1 VPHDPRLGDAL
12 ARISLRMTSEL
23 DSTEVLRAVV
33 AGLVD
38 ELDAA
43 LVRIWL
49 LEPGASSL
57 HLVASAGL
65 STSTHGGHAKVPVG
79 ALKIGAIAATRAP
92 VCTNDVR
99 ADPRVENKEWV
110 EREGLRAFAGYPLQF
125 RDEILGVLGLFSRRA
140 LTTDEFERLGAFAAQ
155 AAIAIKNARLFEET
169 ARLSSRL
176 QAENSVLKEEL
187 RDARPERPIL
197 GQSVAIREALSR
209 LERVAPTDTTVL
221 LYGETGTG
229 KELFARA
236 LHERSPRSH
245 RPLVKVNCA
254 AISPALIESELF
266 GHEKGAFT
274 SALQRHRGRFEL
286 ADGGTLF
293 LDEIGEL
300 PIEAQAKLLRVL
312 QEQELERVGGTQ
324 TIRVDV
330 RIVCATNRDLA
341 ADVRDR
347 RFRSDLFYR
356 INVFAIHVPPLR
368 ERRSDVPLLANAILA
383 DLAKRLGRHMEGIAP
398 DAMASLSAYDW
409 PGNVRELENAIE
421 RALIVATG
429 PHLTMD
435 DFADFGGAFANVES
449 DDEPPPEPRTS
460 APAGESRGSQGSLRD
475 RLTAYERAILEDA
488 LRRTQGNQTEAA
500 RLLRLSRATLQYRM
514 RRHGL

>member
-1 VPHDPRLGDAL
+1 MRDDPYVGDAL
-12 ARISLRMTSEL
+12 AQVILRMTSEL
-23 DSTEVLRAVV
+23 DPTAVLRAVV

-43 LVRIWL
+43 LARIWL

-65 STSTHGGHAKVPVG
+65 STSMHGAHSEIPVG
-79 ALKIGAIAATRAP
+79 GLKIGAIAATRAP
-92 VCTNDVR
+92 VCTNEVR
-99 ADPRVENKEWV
+99 SDPRIENKQWV

-125 RDEILGVLGLFSRRA
+125 RDELLGVLGLFSRRA
-140 LTTDEFERLGAFAAQ
+140 LESDEFERLGTFAAQ

-169 ARLSSRL
+169 AKLSRRL
-176 QAENSVLKEEL
+176 QDENSVLKEEL
-187 RDARPERPIL
+187 RDARPARPIL
-197 GQSVAIREALSR
+197 GRSPAIRDALQR
-209 LERVAPTDTTVL
+209 LERVAASDTTVL
-221 LYGETGTG
+221 LHGETGTG

-236 LHERSPRSH
+236 LHETSARSH
-245 RPLVKVNCA
+245 RSLVKVNCA
-254 AISPALIESELF
+254 AISPTLIESELF

-274 SALQRHRGRFEL
+274 NALQRHRGRFEL

-300 PIEAQAKLLRVL
+300 SIEAQAKLLRVL
-312 QEQELERVGGTQ
+312 QEHELERVGGTQ

-368 ERRSDVPLLANAILA
+368 ERRSDVPLLASAILA
-383 DLAKRLGRHMEGIAP
+383 ELGRRLGRHVDGIEP
-398 DAMASLSAYDW
+398 DAMASLCAYDW

-421 RALIVATG
+421 RAVIVASG
-429 PHLTMD
+429 PRLTID
-435 DFADFGGAFANVES
+435 DFADFGGAFASVGG
-449 DDEPPPEPRTS
+449 DTEPPTD
-460 APAGESRGSQGSLRD
+460 APTNAAREGSLRG
-475 RLTAYERAILEDA
+475 RLAAYEREILEDA
-488 LRRTQGNQTEAA
+488 LRRAKGNQTEAA
-500 RLLRLSRATLQYRM
+500 RLLSVSRATLQYRM
-514 RRHGL
+514 RRCGL

>member
-1 VPHDPRLGDAL
+1 VPDDPYIGDAL
-12 ARISLRMTSEL
+12 AQVILRMTREL

-43 LVRIWL
+43 LARIWL
-49 LEPGASSL
+49 LEPGGSIL

-65 STSTHGGHAKVPVG
+65 STSTHGAHSAIAVG
-79 ALKIGAIAATRAP
+79 ELKIGAIAATRAP
-92 VCTNDVR
+92 VSTNEVR
-99 ADPRVENKEWV
+99 SDPRVENKEWV

-125 RDEILGVLGLFSRRA
+125 RDELLGVLGLFSRRA
-140 LTTDEFERLGAFAAQ
+140 LGADELERLGTFAAQ

-169 ARLSSRL
+169 ARLSRRL
-176 QAENSVLKEEL
+176 QDENSLLREEL
-187 RDARPERPIL
+187 RDARPARPIL
-197 GQSVAIREALSR
+197 GRSPAIREALQR
-209 LERVAPTDTTVL
+209 LERVAATDTTVL
-221 LYGETGTG
+221 LHGETGTG

-236 LHERSPRSH
+236 LHETSARSQ

-286 ADGGTLF
+286 ADGGTIF

-312 QEQELERVGGTQ
+312 QEHELERVGGTQ

-330 RIVCATNRDLA
+330 RVVCATNRDLA
-341 ADVRDR
+341 ADVRGR

-356 INVFAIHVPPLR
+356 INVLPIHVPPLR
-368 ERRSDVPLLANAILA
+368 ERRPDVPLLANAILV
-383 DLAKRLGRHMEGIAP
+383 DMGKRLGRHVEGIEP

-421 RALIVATG
+421 RALIMAPG
-429 PHLTMD
+429 PRLTID
-435 DFADFGGAFANVES
+435 DFADFGGAFANAG
-449 DDEPPPEPRTS
+449 DDAEPPAD
-460 APAGESRGSQGSLRD
+460 APASAARGGSLRD
-475 RLTAYERAILEDA
+475 RLAAYEREIVEDA
-488 LRRTQGNQTEAA
+488 LGRAKGNQTEAA
-500 RLLRLSRATLQYRM
+500 RLLRVSRATLQYRM
-514 RRHGL
+514 RRCGL

>member
-1 VPHDPRLGDAL
+1 MPDAPLLSDAL
-12 ARISLRMTSEL
+12 ARVCLRMTSEL
-23 DSTEVLRAVV
+23 DPTEVLRAVV
-33 AGLVD
+33 AGLVE

-43 LVRIWL
+43 LARIWL
-49 LEPGASSL
+49 LEPGATNL

-65 STSTHGGHAKVPVG
+65 STSTQGGHREIAVG
-79 ALKIGAIAATRAP
+79 ALKIGGIAATRAA

-99 ADPRVENKEWV
+99 ADPRVENKVWV
-110 EREGLRAFAGYPLQF
+110 ERERLQAFAGYPLQF
-125 RDEILGVLGLFSRRA
+125 RDELLGVLGLFSRRA

-169 ARLSSRL
+169 AKLSLRL
-176 QAENSVLKEEL
+176 QDENSVLKEEL
-187 RDARPERPIL
+187 RDARPARPIL
-197 GQSVAIREALSR
+197 GQSPAIREALLR
-209 LERVAPTDTTVL
+209 LQRVAVTDTTVL
-221 LYGETGTG
+221 LQGETGTG

-236 LHERSPRSH
+236 LHETSARSH

-254 AISPALIESELF
+254 AISPTLIESELF

-286 ADGGTLF
+286 AEGGTLF

-300 PIEAQAKLLRVL
+300 PVEAQAKLLRVL
-312 QEQELERVGGTQ
+312 QEHELERVGGTQ

-341 ADVRDR
+341 ADVRER

-356 INVFAIHVPPLR
+356 INVFPIHVPPLR

-383 DLAKRLGRHMEGIAP
+383 DLSKRLGRHVEGIAA
-398 DAMASLSAYDW
+398 DAMASLCAYDW

-421 RALIVATG
+421 RAVIVASG
-429 PHLTMD
+429 ARLTID
-435 DFADFGGAFANVES
+435 DFADFGGAFANVE
-449 DDEPPPEPRTS
+449 DEAE
-460 APAGESRGSQGSLRD
+460 APAEAPATPTHGGSLRD
-475 RLTAYERAILEDA
+475 RLTAYEREILEDA
-488 LRRTQGNQTEAA
+488 LRRAKGNQTEAA